1 MTVFFSPKLEL
12 TQAAVS
18 GDFVAGVSAL
28 TRLIVRRLPSLSPV
42 NVFTC
47 VDKITFFAFSPDGS
61 LIMAQIPSRGIVQIF
76 AVEAKQETFSA
87 QIDCGVSGLSGAM
100 WAPDSVR
107 ILVAS
112 DFHVKLDIWCLHRRA
127 SVRKIKFPKFTQN
140 ACKTVAFAENR
151 PLAALLLR
159 TDCRDSLD
167 ITDTRDFSRV
177 GVFPVASQDAA
188 GVAFCAHDQRVVIWE
203 GPLECRA
210 FVYTLTGELI
220 NRIEPYMNRLGIKC
234 FAHSTRFL
242 AAGCFDDSVRIIAVT
257 KSGASE
263 TAAFHVHDEVRGPA
277 HAFREVMEGSQ
288 GQLHLLGASGL
299 SGKVSYQVEK
309 IESSS
314 TLRLPST
321 KTFLALQAGSAPK
334 VGISSMAFSPS
345 GRYLATKSD
354 AQASVL
360 TVWDL
365 GSFSLAVALVHRQPV
380 RSFAWGESER
390 LAIATGDSRVF
401 FWLPGDSALEPMEMP
416 ESKSQLFPCF
426 FFRNL

>member
-1 MTVFFSPKLEL
+1 MFFSQKLEL
-12 TQAAVS
+12 TQVAVS

-28 TRLIVRRLPSLSPV
+28 SRLIVRRLPSMSPV
-42 NVFTC
+42 SVFTC
-47 VDKITFFAFSPDGS
+47 VDKITSFSFSPDGS
-61 LIMAQIPSRGIVQIF
+61 LILAQIPSRGLVQIF

-140 ACKTVAFAENR
+140 ACNTISFAENR
-151 PLAALLLR
+151 PLAAMLLR
-159 TDCRDSLD
+159 SDCRDSLD

-188 GVAFCAHDQRVVIWE
+188 GVAFCSHDQRVVVWE

-210 FVYTLTGELI
+210 FIYTLTGELV
-220 NRIEPYMNRLGIKC
+220 NRIEPYMNKLGIKC
-234 FAHSTRFL
+234 FTHSSRFL
-242 AAGCFDDSVRIIAVT
+242 AAGCFDDSIRIIAVT

-263 TAAFHVHDEVRGPA
+263 TAAFHVHEDFKVGGPA
-277 HAFREVMEGSQ
+277 HAFREVMDGAQ
-288 GQLHLLGASGL
+288 GQLHLLGATGL
-299 SGKVSYQVEK
+299 SGKVRYHVEK
-309 IESSS
+309 LESGA

-321 KTFLALQAGSAPK
+321 KTFLPLQAGNAPK

-354 AQASVL
+354 AQASVV

-365 GSFSLAVALVHRQPV
+365 ATFSLTAALVHRQPV

-390 LAIATGDSRVF
+390 LAIATGDARIF
-401 FWLPGDSALEPMEMP
+401 FWAPGDLALEPMELP
-416 ESKSQLFPCF
+416 ESKFSCAFSMF
-426 FFRNL
+426 